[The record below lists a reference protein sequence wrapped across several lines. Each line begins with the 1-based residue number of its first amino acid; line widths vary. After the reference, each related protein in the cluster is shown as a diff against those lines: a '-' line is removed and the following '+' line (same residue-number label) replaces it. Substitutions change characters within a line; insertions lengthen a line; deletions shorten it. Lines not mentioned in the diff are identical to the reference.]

1 MTNPYVGNSERNA
14 QNPFLGDAERKADE
28 QQRQRAKTKPR
39 SILSQAARNTKDF
52 AEQLGD
58 IGGITG
64 NIADAL
70 GAINMDPSV
79 TVKQRFMQNRDAR
92 QARRD
97 ASPALLQFT
106 AGALQAALPLP
117 GAKASLASNVPKF
130 ATLTSA
136 VMKDPRWRAYLTRA
150 GVRAAEGVSQS
161 AVQAYGENVGTTTGT
176 AAPVGYSAMLSAVL
190 APLIGG
196 AAGKVSNALAKRR
209 VGGMSGVEQD
219 VAEYLAD
226 AEKLAPSRAVST
238 IVGGPE
244 ETALDLAGEYVQNL
258 GIGASRSQAG
268 QIIAKQRI
276 GSRAD
281 KEFAAMQEAVRNATG
296 IAPVDADDMVRDA
309 ARLGRERDAGS
320 ALDAA
325 QHKETARAG
334 QAANDE
340 ARAAANRTLTVDEL
354 VDALEASAE
363 TPDVYSFLDAHV
375 SARKIADETNYTAV
389 KKLSGIP
396 ADINMQDWDD
406 VTNIQEG
413 KEIWT
418 AIKRLRRSNRPG
430 VKPMPTMMVGEREIE
445 IPDELALLEFKV
457 LSAHLSGNDPTN
469 LPYDKSPSVQLAQ
482 REVYRRIGA
491 MQGKTAREADKAHK
505 ASQDTERA
513 LVSGMEQ
520 QPLLAKDMLAGSW
533 QAELARRALLET
545 NSPGDASLARAGGQ
559 FATVA
564 ELLDGLSPTAF
575 RTQLESPRSAVS
587 QRIIA
592 NYPPG
597 SREKILAGTTRPDA
611 PGRYVPPD
619 APAARPVSPQEEQLT
634 RGLNIFESAGIP
646 SGGNFNKSMAELE
659 DYIGSL
665 SPAEQ
670 KTARKA
676 IAAAF
681 QDKLEKSQRLGL
693 TVPANRRQ
701 LNLATTSEGTE
712 GVARAEAAW
721 ERSNILDNALFVRSG
736 LEDIPDPSGLLR
748 KGVNVVRPNTIW
760 TLSNIGR
767 ELARASGDK
776 ALEAQAVVLM
786 RILMDQPGSI
796 QEKIAQLAKV
806 RGKNAAVANRT
817 AAIMGRAIGSSLPS
831 RGEPQP

>member
-14 QNPFLGDAERKADE
+14 QNPFLGDAERKAGE

-52 AEQLGD
+52 VEQLAD
-58 IGGITG
+58 LGGISG

-79 TVKQRFMQNRDAR
+79 TVKQKFMQNRDAR

-97 ASPALLQFT
+97 ASPGLLQFT

-117 GAKASLASNVPKF
+117 GAQASLASNSPMF
-130 ATLTSA
+130 AKLTSA
-136 VMKDPRWRAYLTRA
+136 AMNDPRWRGYLARA
-150 GVRAAEGVSQS
+150 GVRAAEGVTQS
-161 AVQAYGENVGTTTGT
+161 AAQAYGENFGTTTGT
-176 AAPVGYSAMLSAVL
+176 AAPVGYSAALSTAL

-196 AAGKVSNALAKRR
+196 AAGKVSNALTKRR
-209 VGGMSGVEQD
+209 IRGMSGVEQD
-219 VAEYLAD
+219 VAKYLTD
-226 AEKLAPSRAVST
+226 AEKLAPSRAASN

-268 QIIAKQRI
+268 QIVAKQRI

-309 ARLGRERDAGS
+309 ARLRRERDAGS

-325 QHKETARAG
+325 QYKEVERAG
-334 QAANDE
+334 QVANDE
-340 ARAAANRTLTVDEL
+340 AIAAANRKLTVDEV
-354 VDALEASAE
+354 VDALEARAE
-363 TPDVYSFLDAHV
+363 TPDVYSFLDAHE
-375 SARKIADETNYTAV
+375 SARKIADNKNYTAV
-389 KKLSGIP
+389 RKLSGIP

-418 AIKRLRRSNRPG
+418 AIRRLRRANRSG

-445 IPDELALLEFKV
+445 IPDELALLEFKAE
-457 LSAHLSGNDPTN
+457 SAHRSGNDPTN
-469 LPYDKSPSVQLAQ
+469 LPYDRSPSVQLAQ
-482 REVYRRIGA
+482 REVYERIGA
-491 MQGKTAREADKAHK
+491 MQGKTAQAADEAHK
-505 ASQDTERA
+505 ASQTTQRA
-513 LVSGMEQ
+513 LVSGMQ
-520 QPLLAKDMLAGSW
+520 LQPLLADDMLAGSL
-533 QAELARRALLET
+533 QAELSRRAGAT
-545 NSPGDASLARAGGQ
+545 PGDANLARAGGR

-564 ELLDGLSPTAF
+564 KLLDGLSPTAF

-587 QRIIA
+587 QHIIA

-597 SREKILAGTTRPDA
+597 SREQILADITRPDA

-619 APAARPVSPQEEQLT
+619 APAARSVSPREEQLT

-646 SGGNFNKSMAELE
+646 SGGNFDKSMVELE
-659 DYIGSL
+659 DYISSL
-665 SPAEQ
+665 APAEQ
-670 KTARKA
+670 KTVRKA

-701 LNLATTSEGTE
+701 LNLATTSEGTG
-712 GVARAEAAW
+712 GVAKAEAAW
-721 ERSNILDNALFVRSG
+721 EQSNALDNALFGRSG
-736 LEDIPDPSGLLR
+736 LGDIPEPSGFLR
-748 KGVNVVRPNTIW
+748 KAANVVRPNTIW

-767 ELARASGDK
+767 ELASASGDK
-776 ALEAQAVVLM
+776 ALEKQAEALM

-831 RGEPQP
+831 REPTRP